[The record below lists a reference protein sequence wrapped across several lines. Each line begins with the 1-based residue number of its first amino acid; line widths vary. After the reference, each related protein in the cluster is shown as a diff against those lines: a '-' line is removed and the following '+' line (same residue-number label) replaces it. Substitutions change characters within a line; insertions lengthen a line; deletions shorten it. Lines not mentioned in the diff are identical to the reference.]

1 MKTDSSKSRTSSV
14 LPRGLRVLAI
24 ATGIFTGLT
33 FFAVVIPWL
42 LALMLI
48 VGAAVQPWTHRA
60 GKWLLIAGAFS
71 VTVLSVT
78 LVVGASF
85 HLRSL
90 SPFDFDTIALPLFF
104 LILAILIVWCDVGLI
119 VHAIRSRHRS
129 ELSGTEYFHPVNFLV
144 WLTAAGASAVF
155 IPVGVQDC
163 ISLLHHVVGVG
174 LTDVPMS
181 VLPSLALA
189 ILDGA
194 LLIQGIKSLHAY
206 LLQRNAN
213 SG

>member
-1 MKTDSSKSRTSSV
+1 MCGIIRPIVMSTEERSKSPTNAPPADNLEGDFVKTDSSKSRTSSV

-104 LILAILIVWCDVGLI
+104 LILAILIVWC
-119 VHAIRSRHRS
+119 
-129 ELSGTEYFHPVNFLV
+129 
-144 WLTAAGASAVF
+144 
-155 IPVGVQDC
+155 
-163 ISLLHHVVGVG
+163 
-174 LTDVPMS
+174 
-181 VLPSLALA
+181 
-189 ILDGA
+189 
-194 LLIQGIKSLHAY
+194 
-206 LLQRNAN
+206 
-213 SG
+213 